1 MTLSSKHMQQVNPGL
16 VHPVRLHR
24 RALRASLLVLLVST
38 SQRDKKKLG
47 LFQSHSSSEQ
57 VLIMTSKSK

>member
-16 VHPVRLHR
+16 VHPVRP
-24 RALRASLLVLLVST
+24 LRASLLVLLVST